1 MEGKG
6 DGSLWH
12 RYPGDTTNPDE
23 VILWKPQR
31 SLEKIQTRMYKTVYL
46 NPTKFPSEQVLI
58 QSIEARIPF
67 GWDTGNKQKV
77 KSIKL
82 MGGIFSFSICGKSRK
97 LFTKTDSLSSWA
109 QS

>member
-23 VILWKPQR
+23 VIEWKPQR
-31 SLEKIQTRMYKTVYL
+31 SLEKIQTRMYETVYL
-46 NPTKFPSEQVLI
+46 NPTKFPSDQVLI

-82 MGGIFSFSICGKSRK
+82 MGRIFFI
-97 LFTKTDSLSSWA
+97 
-109 QS
+109 